1 MWREIIMTLNYA
13 ILLEFLNDQNVQ
25 GQEIAE
31 WLNTAPETISRI
43 KKNNK
48 NMIKGIT
55 PEETEE
61 DQEGI
66 AQISGTDESAKT
78 EEFVNA
84 IPDEEEEAE
93 NEKSTEA
100 DNKTT
105 VATEANVEKK
115 TDTQVQSET
124 DADHKSEE

>member
-1 MWREIIMTLNYA
+1 MKKQYRLLTENREIL
-13 ILLEFLNDQNVQ
+13 DK
-25 GQEIAE
+25 IAE
-31 WLNTAPETISRI
+31 YLYEEETITGKQFMKI
-43 KKNNK
+43 FNEV
-48 NMIKGIT
+48 KGIT